1 MHALISKLDS
11 LIGHEVR
18 YDSRQ
23 FVIIDIVQS
32 GPSLVLAAYADFYLQ
47 DNAHGH
53 ASRRAP
59 RTHTI
64 PLRSE
69 VSDDLHPVLR
79 EVLGGEFCE
88 ELLRLLELWEEFDA
102 RH

>member
-32 GPSLVLAAYADFYLQ
+32 GPSLVLAAYAESHLQ
-47 DNAHGH
+47 NNAHGDAH
-53 ASRRAP
+53 RRAP

-79 EVLGGEFCE
+79 EVLGGDVCE
-88 ELLRLLELWEEFDA
+88 ELLRLLELWDDFEA
-102 RH
+102 QH